1 MVKWDLQHLQVR
13 AQTHFTHCSP
23 PNNDQFEKVKTLTCL
38 EEMGLCVIPLYK
50 HGNLKIIYTLL
61 LVELSYFV

>member
-1 MVKWDLQHLQVR
+1 MG
-13 AQTHFTHCSP
+13 FTALTSKSTNALLTLFTA
-23 PNNDQFEKVKTLTCL
+23 NNDQFEKLKTLTCL
-38 EEMGLCVIPLYK
+38 EEMDLCVIPLYK